1 MTTRKDD
8 LGREA
13 GPEKTAPI
21 KYSNSACLVMEFDT
35 YEEALAFAGSAAKL
49 SSTTRTSRTSG
60 TTTTTS
66 TRFGSK
72 RGAGLTPALAHHARP
87 DELRIRAKAWYEA
100 RATDA
105 DPAGVGTRGGG

>member
-35 YEEALAFAGSAAKL
+35 YEEALAFA
-49 SSTTRTSRTSG
+49 TRVG
-60 TTTTTS
+60 
-66 TRFGSK
+66 G
-72 RGAGLTPALAHHARP
+72 
-87 DELRIRAKAWYEA
+87 EVVEY
-100 RATDA
+100 DA
-105 DPAGVGTRGGG
+105 DLADLWDDYYDFDPFR

>member
-35 YEEALAFAGSAAKL
+35 YEEALAFATRSAAKL
-49 SSTTRTSRTSG
+49 SSTTRTARTLARVLRLRSVSV
-60 TTTTTS
+60 TS
-66 TRFGSK
+66 
-72 RGAGLTPALAHHARP
+72 AGPGNTGPF
-87 DELRIRAKAWYEA
+87 DS
-100 RATDA
+100 TN
-105 DPAGVGTRGGG
+105 